1 MVVSP
6 DAAACDQRSGTSLR
20 LPMRLSVRM
29 PLMWSTISSLV
40 SFLPRCLA
48 ITARWTSSSVAS

>member
-1 MVVSP
+1 LYGRGFQFGSFSPWTVSP

-20 LPMRLSVRM
+20 FSMRLSVRT

-40 SFLPRCLA
+40 SFLPR
-48 ITARWTSSSVAS
+48 